1 MAIKKSAVRNSR
13 KGKMFFY
20 FSPSRSLISAAG
32 TSQKLQPEL
41 KEKYLNP
48 EFKKG
53 VLIEIKWKGGCSNQ
67 AKFYLKLRNTLSKSS
82 LGIKV
87 YSKKFNMK

>member
-1 MAIKKSAVRNSR
+1 MKISAFKNGG

-20 FSPSRSLISAAG
+20 FSPSRSLFSAAG
-32 TSQKLQPEL
+32 ASQKLQPKQ
-41 KEKYLNP
+41 KEEKLNP

-67 AKFYLKLRNTLSKSS
+67 AKFYFKLRNTLSKSS
-82 LGIKV
+82 LDIKV
-87 YSKKFNMK
+87 